1 MEFCGTLSPKIALH
15 RREVKISQLS
25 IQDHGVPPP
34 ATASGK
40 RFLGPHICAIEECY
54 MEQRIYIPNNGSMRY
69 LRTLKDK
76 LVSGGCVWIAGE
88 RPARLKNIPVP
99 FLGRR
104 KAFATGAPSL
114 AWSTGAALLPV
125 YTIRKGTFDYETVVG
140 LPIAP
145 RTEASLKAVYVK
157 AAVTE
162 FAAILEQKILAYPA
176 NWTWTAYSVY
186 QLLARKRSANVYINS
201 VADIPESG

>member
-1 MEFCGTLSPKIALH
+1 V
-15 RREVKISQLS
+15 R
-25 IQDHGVPPP
+25 
-34 ATASGK
+34 
-40 RFLGPHICAIEECY
+40 
-54 MEQRIYIPNNGSMRY
+54 
-69 LRTLKDK
+69 
-76 LVSGGCVWIAGE
+76 GGCVWIAGE

-140 LPIAP
+140 RPITP

-186 QLLARKRSANVYINS
+186 QLLARKRSR
-201 VADIPESG
+201 